1 MCEPNKTIIAE
12 RKYLYQL
19 RNICGI
25 PPLTVAQRLKEKQ
38 RLSYVH
44 IYVHAYLT
52 YIHTCSDFLNRK
64 SNAKNCKKINRKKQ
78 KKWQI
83 LCCNFNS
90 IETGFSARIGHLIS
104 SQICTEKVKENTCES
119 GWIKTARRGNKKFRP
134 Y

>member
-1 MCEPNKTIIAE
+1 MRTEQNNNSRKKIFISIKKYLRYSAIDSRTKAQRKATIIV
-12 RKYLYQL
+12 R
-19 RNICGI
+19 
-25 PPLTVAQRLKEKQ
+25 T
-38 RLSYVH
+38 
-44 IYVHAYLT
+44 YVHAYLT

-104 SQICTEKVKENTCES
+104 SQICTEKVKENTCER